1 MLIAASQIR
10 AEKLGDF
17 EKATHEVAQ
26 ALAKDG
32 PTADELARAVAPI
45 VANNERNRKLNNYWA
60 QMLQGN
66 LDDPQYVTLI
76 RTGVTGYQEV
86 TADAVKAAAKRW
98 LSKEP
103 ALRIQ
108 VKGQPKG

>member
-1 MLIAASQIR
+1 
-10 AEKLGDF
+10 
-17 EKATHEVAQ
+17 VAQ

-60 QMLQGN
+60 QMLQGD
-66 LDDPQYVTLI
+66 LDDPRYVTMI

-86 TADAVKAAAKRW
+86 TADAVKAVAKRW
-98 LSKEP
+98 LTKGP
-103 ALRIQ
+103 ALRIE